1 MVDSGFHTYI
11 TTLVGNLISKG
22 FKKNQTIKCLA
33 VVISKGIVDQV
44 ILEIMFFSRD
54 DPKTR
59 PLLEYAEGMAK
70 AGIGLVRADEK
81 ETGKVTL
88 CHWEMPRGPF
98 AGPDIKFKLTISG
111 LQQRDS
117 LGEQLKSTTLAM
129 AIDGTAI
136 QVIAASVDKT
146 QKKPG
151 NKHFDKLL

>member
-1 MVDSGFHTYI
+1 
-11 TTLVGNLISKG
+11 
-22 FKKNQTIKCLA
+22 
-33 VVISKGIVDQV
+33 
-44 ILEIMFFSRD
+44 
-54 DPKTR
+54 
-59 PLLEYAEGMAK
+59 MAK
-70 AGIGLVRADEK
+70 AGIGLVSADEK

-117 LGEQLKSTTLAM
+117 LEEQLKSTTLAM